1 MALRSLGM
9 AVPPEGSWARLS
21 PGTLVMAVE
30 TVSEHLPLVSP
41 AATVGQE
48 YQVWAAAIECH
59 SHEEGGQCRR

>member
-1 MALRSLGM
+1 M
-9 AVPPEGSWARLS
+9 AVPLEGSWARPS
-21 PGTLVMAVE
+21 PGNLVMAVE
-30 TVSEHLPLVSP
+30 TVSERLPLVSP